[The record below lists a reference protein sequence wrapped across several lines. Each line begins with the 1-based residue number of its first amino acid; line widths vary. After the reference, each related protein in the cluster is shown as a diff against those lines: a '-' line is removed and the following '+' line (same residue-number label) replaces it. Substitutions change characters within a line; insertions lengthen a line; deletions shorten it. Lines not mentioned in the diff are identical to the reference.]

1 VATGF
6 GNEQSQK
13 DENAIRAYY
22 RWRFKNKYGGS
33 YTGNLDEEQKTFRIN
48 MKKAYESLKN
58 QEEYTAVDDHVIRAL
73 KLTGRDDKSA
83 LSSILGKRLLTKS
96 KIAPGKSEEV
106 YEERIDELIRTIG
119 EEAYQRLELHDK
131 LLKEY
136 AEFWKED

>member
-1 VATGF
+1 
-6 GNEQSQK
+6 
-13 DENAIRAYY
+13 
-22 RWRFKNKYGGS
+22 
-33 YTGNLDEEQKTFRIN
+33 

-58 QEEYTAVDDHVIRAL
+58 QEEYTAVDDHVMRAL
-73 KLTGRDDKSA
+73 ELTGRDDKSA

-119 EEAYQRLELHDK
+119 EEAYQRLELHDN